1 MTLKQA
7 TDQVS
12 AAIESGDLDELKRA
26 LEARRWAL
34 KSGEKPSIETSKETF
49 ETGERALAAL
59 KALAQRTAFD
69 SARLGQIKRYAD
81 FRR

>member
-12 AAIESGDLDELKRA
+12 AAIEAGDFDELKRA
-26 LEARRWAL
+26 LAARRDAL
-34 KSGEKPSIETSKETF
+34 ESGEKTSVETSKEIF

-69 SARLGQIKRYAD
+69 SVRLGQIKRYAD
-81 FRR
+81 FHR